1 MKKLVSLLLAL
12 AMLLGVAGIALADG
26 DIPVTISIMQSEGDF
41 FPKDGEPMPQELQD
55 WFEVVKHLIPGYEI
69 NVKMEYFENPQEQLP
84 LLLASGDIPD
94 IVSVQG
100 TTFMEYYNTGFFL
113 TDLNDLLEK
122 YGQGCA
128 FIIRAGHS
136 MPF

>member
-69 NVKMEYFENPQEQLP
+69 NVKMEYFETPQEQLP